1 MTEPSSSFPERPS
14 LPPSCPTSV
23 RRDPQ
28 SLLSPSWWRHG
39 HIPLLVL
46 IASGFAADFMFGTLE
61 GLGIGTALGLLLYTA
76 AFLALRTDLSR
87 KEQVFLVF
95 MAVLNAAAAGANLT
109 SFTQFNLLIGL
120 GLPVVITFL
129 PRKEGNSF
137 DPAKRYVTW
146 WGYKFF
152 RMTQAKEAA
161 ANVLGKIPLAGSVA
175 IGVILFLVFLS
186 IFADG
191 NPVVAAVRTAMNKW
205 FWSYCSWLVPDMG
218 TVADILLWCL
228 GALAFGI
235 AAMPRSRSSFPEQH
249 PVRPGSPWLPH
260 LPAVSLLFI
269 NLAFL
274 VNNGTDVAFLWR
286 GSVPDGISQTAYLH
300 DGADSIMLAAFLSA
314 LVLLVLFRPEGS
326 VRASKTGIV
335 LGFILAA
342 QTGLLAASV
351 GMRLYFQIKDF
362 GFSPNRGT
370 AGIYLL
376 MGACFLY
383 LLFRYMAGHG
393 NWLRYGKLC
402 GATALVFLALTGL
415 RSPSQLSGDLNL
427 MTMDRQPDWYF
438 SDGDLPRFELRDNIP
453 FAMAVYR
460 RLGGDTEAGA
470 NVYAMTREALH
481 AESRIWNW
489 RSRNLRKW
497 RRDRQR
503 MQFRQLP
510 EPTAQATYG
519 TDAWRPSSRPTGMR
533 PN

>member
-109 SFTQFNLLIGL
+109 SFTLFNLLIGL

-161 ANVLGKIPLAGSVA
+161 ANVLGKIPLAGSGA

-249 PVRPGSPWLPH
+249 PVRPAAPGSRTSPPFPCCSSTWPFWSTT
-260 LPAVSLLFI
+260 AR
-269 NLAFL
+269 
-274 VNNGTDVAFLWR
+274 TWR
-286 GSVPDGISQTAYLH
+286 
-300 DGADSIMLAAFLSA
+300 F
-314 LVLLVLFRPEGS
+314 
-326 VRASKTGIV
+326 
-335 LGFILAA
+335 
-342 QTGLLAASV
+342 
-351 GMRLYFQIKDF
+351 
-362 GFSPNRGT
+362 
-370 AGIYLL
+370 
-376 MGACFLY
+376 
-383 LLFRYMAGHG
+383 
-393 NWLRYGKLC
+393 YG
-402 GATALVFLALTGL
+402 GE
-415 RSPSQLSGDLNL
+415 RS
-427 MTMDRQPDWYF
+427 
-438 SDGDLPRFELRDNIP
+438 
-453 FAMAVYR
+453 
-460 RLGGDTEAGA
+460 
-470 NVYAMTREALH
+470 
-481 AESRIWNW
+481 
-489 RSRNLRKW
+489 
-497 RRDRQR
+497 
-503 MQFRQLP
+503 
-510 EPTAQATYG
+510 
-519 TDAWRPSSRPTGMR
+519 
-533 PN
+533 

>member
-137 DPAKRYVTW
+137 DPA
-146 WGYKFF
+146 KFF

-362 GFSPNRGT
+362 GFSPNRVT

>member
-1 MTEPSSSFPERPS
+1 MTEPSSPVPERPS
-14 LPPSCPTSV
+14 LPPSFISV
-23 RRDPQ
+23 IRSDPRPA
-28 SLLSPSWWRHG
+28 LPPSWWRHG
-39 HIPLLVL
+39 RIPLIALA
-46 IASGFAADFMFGTLE
+46 ASGFAADFMFGTME
-61 GLGIGTALGLLLYTA
+61 GQGIGTALGLLLYTA

-87 KEQVFLVF
+87 KEQLFLIF
-95 MAVLNAAAAGANLT
+95 LALLNAAATAANLSPDT
-109 SFTQFNLLIGL
+109 SFNLLIGL

-137 DPAKRYVTW
+137 DPAKRYVSW

-152 RMTQAKEAA
+152 RLTQAKEAA
-161 ANVLGKIPLAGSVA
+161 GKVLGKIPLAGSII
-175 IGVILFLVFLS
+175 IGVVLFLVFLS

-191 NPVVAAVRTAMNKW
+191 NPVVAAVRSSMNKW
-205 FWSYCSWLVPDMG
+205 LWNYCSWLVPDLG

-235 AAMPRSRSSFPEQH
+235 VARPRPSSSFQEQH
-249 PVRPGSPWLPH
+249 PVRPGRPWLPS

-326 VRASKTGIV
+326 VRTSKTGTV

-342 QTGLLAASV
+342 QTGLIAASV
-351 GMRLYFQIKDF
+351 GMRLYYQIEDF
-362 GFSPNRGT
+362 GFSPNRVT

-383 LLFRYMAGHG
+383 LLFRYMAGTG
-393 NWLRYGKLC
+393 NWLRYGKYC
-402 GATALVFLALTGL
+402 GAVAVVFLALSGL

-427 MTMDRQPDWYF
+427 MTMDGQPDWYF

-460 RLGGDTEAGA
+460 RLGGETEAGA
-470 NVYAMTREALH
+470 NVYAMTREALL
-481 AESRIWNW
+481 AERRILNW
-489 RSRNLRKW
+489 RSLNLRKW

-503 MQFRQLP
+503 QQFRQLP

-519 TDAWRPSSRPTGMR
+519 TDAWRPSPRPTGMR
-533 PN
+533 PR

>member
-1 MTEPSSSFPERPS
+1 MAEPSPFPERPS
-14 LPPSCPTSV
+14 LFPSFRS
-23 RRDPQ
+23 DPRL
-28 SLLSPSWWRHG
+28 LLSPSWWRHG

-46 IASGFAADFMFGTLE
+46 IAAGFAADFMFGTLE

-87 KEQVFLVF
+87 KEQAFLVF
-95 MAVLNAAAAGANLT
+95 MAVLNAAATGINLS
-109 SFTQFNLLIGL
+109 SFTHYNMLIGL
-120 GLPVVITFL
+120 GLPAVMTFL
-129 PRKEGNSF
+129 PRKEGNGF
-137 DPAKRYVTW
+137 DPAKRYVSW

-152 RMTQAKEAA
+152 RMTQAKEAIGK
-161 ANVLGKIPLAGSVA
+161 VLGKIPLAGSVA
-175 IGVILFLVFLS
+175 IGVILFLLFLS
-186 IFADG
+186 IFAGG
-191 NPVVAAVRTAMNKW
+191 NPVVAAFKSAMNQW
-205 FWSYCSWLVPDMG
+205 FCNYFSWLIPDMG
-218 TVADILLWCL
+218 TIADILLWCL

-235 AAMPRSRSSFPEQH
+235 VTAPRPCSSFPERH
-249 PVRPGSPWLPH
+249 PVCPGRPWLPC

-286 GSVPDGISQTAYLH
+286 GSVPDGISQTVYLH

-314 LVLLVLFRPEGS
+314 VTLLVLFRPEGS
-326 VRASKTGIV
+326 VRASKTGTV

-362 GFSPNRGT
+362 GFSPNRVT

-376 MGACFLY
+376 MGTFFLY
-383 LLFRYMAGHG
+383 LLFSYMAGNG

-402 GATALVFLALTGL
+402 GAIALVFLALTGL
-415 RSPSQLSGDLNL
+415 RSPFQLSGDLNL
-427 MTMDRQPDWYF
+427 MTMDEHPDWYF

-453 FAMAVYR
+453 FAIAVYR
-460 RLGGDTEAGA
+460 RLGGETEAGA
-470 NVYAMTREALH
+470 NVYAMTREALN
-481 AESRIWNW
+481 AKSRIWNW
-489 RSRNLRKW
+489 RSLNLRKW
-497 RRDRQR
+497 KRDRQR
-503 MQFRQLP
+503 MQFQQLP

-519 TDAWRPSSRPTGMR
+519 TNAWRPSSRPTGMK

>member
-1 MTEPSSSFPERPS
+1 MTEPPSLFPERPS
-14 LPPSCPTSV
+14 LPPSFISV
-23 RRDPQ
+23 IRSDPRPA
-28 SLLSPSWWRHG
+28 LPPSWWRHG
-39 HIPLLVL
+39 HIPLLAL
-46 IASGFAADFMFGTLE
+46 IVSGFAADFIFGTME

-87 KEQVFLVF
+87 KEQLFLVF
-95 MAVLNAAAAGANLT
+95 MALLNATATAANLSPDT
-109 SFTQFNLLIGL
+109 GFNLLIGL
-120 GLPVVITFL
+120 ALPVVLPFL
-129 PRKEGNSF
+129 PRKEGNNF
-137 DPAKRYVTW
+137 DPSKRYACW

-152 RMTQAKEAA
+152 RLNQAREAA
-161 ANVLGKIPLAGSVA
+161 GKIRGKLPLAGSVI

-191 NPVVAAVRTAMNKW
+191 NPVVAAVRSAMNNW
-205 FWSYCSWLVPDMG
+205 LWNYCSWLVPDLG

-235 AAMPRSRSSFPEQH
+235 AARPRPCSSFQEQH
-249 PVRPGSPWLPH
+249 PVRPDRPWLPS

-286 GSVPDGISQTAYLH
+286 GSVPEGISQTAYLH

-314 LVLLVLFRPEGS
+314 LALLVLFRPEGS
-326 VRASKTGIV
+326 VRASKTGTA

-351 GMRLYFQIKDF
+351 GLRLYYQIEDF
-362 GFSPNRGT
+362 GFSPNRVT
-370 AGIYLL
+370 AGLYLL

-383 LLFRYMAGHG
+383 LLFRYMAGNG
-393 NWLRYGKLC
+393 NWLRYGKYC
-402 GATALVFLALTGL
+402 GAITAVFLALAGI

-427 MTMDRQPDWYF
+427 MTMDGQPDWYF
-438 SDGDLPRFELRDNIP
+438 SDGDLPRFELRDNLP

-470 NVYAMTREALH
+470 NVYAMIRKALNS
-481 AESRIWNW
+481 ESRI
-489 RSRNLRKW
+489 
-497 RRDRQR
+497 
-503 MQFRQLP
+503 
-510 EPTAQATYG
+510 
-519 TDAWRPSSRPTGMR
+519 
-533 PN
+533 

>member
-1 MTEPSSSFPERPS
+1 MTEPSSSFPE
-14 LPPSCPTSV
+14 
-23 RRDPQ
+23 
-28 SLLSPSWWRHG
+28 
-39 HIPLLVL
+39 
-46 IASGFAADFMFGTLE
+46 
-61 GLGIGTALGLLLYTA
+61 
-76 AFLALRTDLSR
+76 
-87 KEQVFLVF
+87 
-95 MAVLNAAAAGANLT
+95 
-109 SFTQFNLLIGL
+109 
-120 GLPVVITFL
+120 
-129 PRKEGNSF
+129 
-137 DPAKRYVTW
+137 
-146 WGYKFF
+146 
-152 RMTQAKEAA
+152 
-161 ANVLGKIPLAGSVA
+161 
-175 IGVILFLVFLS
+175 
-186 IFADG
+186 
-191 NPVVAAVRTAMNKW
+191 
-205 FWSYCSWLVPDMG
+205 
-218 TVADILLWCL
+218 
-228 GALAFGI
+228 
-235 AAMPRSRSSFPEQH
+235 QH
-249 PVRPGSPWLPH
+249 PVHPGRPWLPY

-314 LVLLVLFRPEGS
+314 LVLLILFRPEGS

-342 QTGLLAASV
+342 QAGLLAASV

-362 GFSPNRGT
+362 GFSPNRVT

-393 NWLRYGKLC
+393 NWLRYGKYC
-402 GATALVFLALTGL
+402 GAITLVFLALAGL

-427 MTMDRQPDWYF
+427 MTMDGQPDWYF

-453 FAMAVYR
+453 FAMAAYR
-460 RLGGDTEAGA
+460 RLGGETEAGA
-470 NVYAMTREALH
+470 NVYAMTREALN

-489 RSRNLRKW
+489 RSLNLRKW

>member
-109 SFTQFNLLIGL
+109 SFTLFNLLIGL

-161 ANVLGKIPLAGSVA
+161 ANVLGKIPLAGSGA
-175 IGVILFLVFLS
+175 IGVILFLVLPVHLCGREPCGRRCQNS
-186 IFADG
+186 HEQMVLELLLLAGSGYG
-191 NPVVAAVRTAMNKW
+191 NGSGHPPVVPGSPGIRHCSHAALPL
-205 FWSYCSWLVPDMG
+205 FLPG
-218 TVADILLWCL
+218 TT
-228 GALAFGI
+228 
-235 AAMPRSRSSFPEQH
+235 PRAS
-249 PVRPGSPWLPH
+249 GSPWLPH

-342 QTGLLAASV
+342 QTGLLAAQRGHEAVFPDKRFRLLSQPRHGRHLFADGSLLPVPSLPLHGRPWKLAALWKTLRRHSPCFPGPDRAPQSV
-351 GMRLYFQIKDF
+351 PTERRPEPDDDGQTV
-362 GFSPNRGT
+362 G
-370 AGIYLL
+370 
-376 MGACFLY
+376 
-383 LLFRYMAGHG
+383 
-393 NWLRYGKLC
+393 
-402 GATALVFLALTGL
+402 LVF
-415 RSPSQLSGDLNL
+415 
-427 MTMDRQPDWYF
+427 
-438 SDGDLPRFELRDNIP
+438 
-453 FAMAVYR
+453 
-460 RLGGDTEAGA
+460 
-470 NVYAMTREALH
+470 
-481 AESRIWNW
+481 
-489 RSRNLRKW
+489 
-497 RRDRQR
+497 QR
-503 MQFRQLP
+503 
-510 EPTAQATYG
+510 
-519 TDAWRPSSRPTGMR
+519 WRPAAL
-533 PN
+533 

>member
-152 RMTQAKEAA
+152 RVTQAKEAA

-326 VRASKTGIV
+326 VRASKRESSW
-335 LGFILAA
+335 
-342 QTGLLAASV
+342 AS
-351 GMRLYFQIKDF
+351 
-362 GFSPNRGT
+362 S
-370 AGIYLL
+370 
-376 MGACFLY
+376 
-383 LLFRYMAGHG
+383 
-393 NWLRYGKLC
+393 
-402 GATALVFLALTGL
+402 
-415 RSPSQLSGDLNL
+415 
-427 MTMDRQPDWYF
+427 
-438 SDGDLPRFELRDNIP
+438 
-453 FAMAVYR
+453 
-460 RLGGDTEAGA
+460 
-470 NVYAMTREALH
+470 
-481 AESRIWNW
+481 
-489 RSRNLRKW
+489 W
-497 RRDRQR
+497 RRRRDCS
-503 MQFRQLP
+503 P
-510 EPTAQATYG
+510 P
-519 TDAWRPSSRPTGMR
+519 AWA
-533 PN
+533 

>member
-1 MTEPSSSFPERPS
+1 MTEPSSSFPERPP
-14 LPPSCPTSV
+14 LPPSCFTSV
-23 RRDPQ
+23 RSDSQPR
-28 SLLSPSWWRHG
+28 LSPSWWRHG
-39 HIPLLVL
+39 HIPLLAL
-46 IASGFAADFMFGTLE
+46 IAGGFAADFMFGTLD

-87 KEQVFLVF
+87 KERLFLIF
-95 MAVLNAAAAGANLT
+95 MAVLNAAAAGANLSPDT
-109 SFTQFNLLIGL
+109 RFNLLIGL
-120 GLPVVITFL
+120 GLPVVMTFL

-137 DPAKRYVTW
+137 DPAKRYASW
-146 WGYKFF
+146 WSYKFF
-152 RMTQAKEAA
+152 RLTQAKKAA
-161 ANVLGKIPLAGSVA
+161 GKVMEKMPLAGSVV
-175 IGVILFLVFLS
+175 IGMILFLVFLS

-191 NPVVAAVRTAMNKW
+191 NPVVAAVKSAMNKW
-205 FWSYCSWLVPDMG
+205 FWNYCSWLVPDMG

-235 AAMPRSRSSFPEQH
+235 VARPRPCSSFPEQH
-249 PVRPGSPWLPH
+249 PVRPGRPWLPS

-286 GSVPDGISQTAYLH
+286 GNVPDGISQTAYLH

-314 LVLLVLFRPEGS
+314 LVLLALFRPEGS
-326 VRASKTGIV
+326 VRASKTGTV

-362 GFSPNRGT
+362 GFSPNRVT
-370 AGIYLL
+370 AGVYLL

-383 LLFRYMAGHG
+383 LLFRYMASHG
-393 NWLRYGKLC
+393 NWLRYGKYC
-402 GATALVFLALTGL
+402 GAIALVFLALAGL

-427 MTMDRQPDWYF
+427 MTMDGQPDWYF
-438 SDGDLPRFELRDNIP
+438 SDGDLPRFELRDNLP

-481 AESRIWNW
+481 AGSRIWNW

-503 MQFRQLP
+503 QQFRQLP

-519 TDAWRPSSRPTGMR
+519 TEAWHPSTRPTGMR

>member
-152 RMTQAKEAA
+152 RVTQAKEAA

-362 GFSPNRGT
+362 GFSPNRVT

-427 MTMDRQPDWYF
+427 MTVDRQPD
-438 SDGDLPRFELRDNIP
+438 
-453 FAMAVYR
+453 
-460 RLGGDTEAGA
+460 
-470 NVYAMTREALH
+470 
-481 AESRIWNW
+481 
-489 RSRNLRKW
+489 
-497 RRDRQR
+497 
-503 MQFRQLP
+503 
-510 EPTAQATYG
+510 
-519 TDAWRPSSRPTGMR
+519 
-533 PN
+533 

>member
-1 MTEPSSSFPERPS
+1 MT
-14 LPPSCPTSV
+14 PPSPT
-23 RRDPQ
+23 PP
-28 SLLSPSWWRHG
+28 LLPFRPGSICNNQRALLPPSWWRHG
-39 HIPLLVL
+39 NIPLLVL
-46 IASGFAADFMFGTLE
+46 ISGGFSADFMFGTLE

-87 KEQVFLVF
+87 KEQLYLIL
-95 MAVLNAAAAGANLT
+95 MTVLNAAAAGANL
-109 SFTQFNLLIGL
+109 SSSAQFNLLMGL

-129 PRKEGNSF
+129 PRKEGNGF
-137 DPAKRYVTW
+137 DPSKQYASW
-146 WGYKFF
+146 WSYKFL

-161 ANVLGKIPLAGSVA
+161 GKILGKIPLAGSIA
-175 IGVILFLVFLS
+175 IGIILFLLFLS

-191 NPVVAAVRTAMNKW
+191 NPVVAAFKSAMNKW
-205 FWSYCSWLVPDMG
+205 FWNYCSWLIPDMG
-218 TVADILLWCL
+218 TLADILLWCL

-235 AAMPRSRSSFPEQH
+235 AARPRPCTSFPEQH
-249 PVRPGSPWLPH
+249 PVRPGQPWLPH

-274 VNNGTDVAFLWR
+274 VNNGTDVAFLWSGR
-286 GSVPDGISQTAYLH
+286 VPDGISQTAYLH

-326 VRASKTGIV
+326 VRASKTGTF

-351 GMRLYFQIKDF
+351 GMRLFYQIRDF
-362 GFSPNRGT
+362 GFSPNRVT

-383 LLFRYMAGHG
+383 LLFRYMAGCG

-402 GATALVFLALTGL
+402 GAIALVFLALTGL
-415 RSPSQLSGDLNL
+415 RSPFQLSGDLNL
-427 MTMDRQPDWYF
+427 MTMDRHPDWYF

-453 FAMAVYR
+453 FAMAVYL
-460 RLGGDTEAGA
+460 RLGGETEAGA
-470 NVYAMTREALH
+470 NVYAMIREALK
-481 AESRIWNW
+481 AESRIRNW
-489 RSRNLRKW
+489 RSFNLQKW

-503 MQFRQLP
+503 EQFLQLP

-519 TDAWRPSSRPTGMR
+519 TNAWRPSTRPTGMK

>member
-1 MTEPSSSFPERPS
+1 MTEPSSPVPERPS
-14 LPPSCPTSV
+14 LPPSFISV
-23 RRDPQ
+23 IRSDPRPA
-28 SLLSPSWWRHG
+28 LPPSWWRHG
-39 HIPLLVL
+39 RIPLIALA
-46 IASGFAADFMFGTLE
+46 ASGFAADFMFGTME
-61 GLGIGTALGLLLYTA
+61 GQGIGTALGLLLYTA

-87 KEQVFLVF
+87 KEQLFLIF
-95 MAVLNAAAAGANLT
+95 LALLNAAATAANLSPDT
-109 SFTQFNLLIGL
+109 SFNLLIGL

-137 DPAKRYVTW
+137 DPAKRYVSW

-152 RMTQAKEAA
+152 RLTQAKEAA
-161 ANVLGKIPLAGSVA
+161 GKVLGKIPLAGSII
-175 IGVILFLVFLS
+175 IGVVLFLVFLS

-191 NPVVAAVRTAMNKW
+191 NPVVAAVRSSMNKW
-205 FWSYCSWLVPDMG
+205 LWNYCSWLVPDLG

-235 AAMPRSRSSFPEQH
+235 VARPRPCSSFQEQH
-249 PVRPGSPWLPH
+249 PVRPGRPWLPS

-326 VRASKTGIV
+326 VRASKTGTV

-342 QTGLLAASV
+342 QTGLIAASV
-351 GMRLYFQIKDF
+351 GMRLYYQIEDF
-362 GFSPNRGT
+362 GFSPNRVT

-383 LLFRYMAGHG
+383 LLFRYMAGTG
-393 NWLRYGKLC
+393 NWLRYGKYC
-402 GATALVFLALTGL
+402 GAVATVFLALSGL

-427 MTMDRQPDWYF
+427 MTMDGQPDWYF

-460 RLGGDTEAGA
+460 RLGGETEAGA
-470 NVYAMTREALH
+470 NVYAMTREALL
-481 AESRIWNW
+481 AERRIWNW
-489 RSRNLRKW
+489 RSLNLRKW

-503 MQFRQLP
+503 QQFRQLP

-519 TDAWRPSSRPTGMR
+519 TDAWRPSPRPTGMR
-533 PN
+533 PR